1 MFSITKST
9 YTGNNKILIE
19 AVCLADDSK
28 PTTGIANGSMCIV
41 MEIVNFQEN
50 MGICCLYGVIA
61 PSL

>member
-9 YTGNNKILIE
+9 YFGDNKILIE

-41 MEIVNFQEN
+41 MDNGKIYVFNEAASSWVELQ
-50 MGICCLYGVIA
+50 
-61 PSL
+61 

>member
-41 MEIVNFQEN
+41 MDTGKIYVYNEAGETWVE
-50 MGICCLYGVIA
+50 L
-61 PSL
+61 S

>member
-41 MEIVNFQEN
+41 MDNGKIYAFNEAASSWVELQ
-50 MGICCLYGVIA
+50 
-61 PSL
+61 

>member
-28 PTTGIANGSMCIV
+28 PTTGIANGSMCLV
-41 MEIVNFQEN
+41 MDNGKIYVFNEAASSWVELQ
-50 MGICCLYGVIA
+50 
-61 PSL
+61 